1 MAAQIREYQ
10 RVPSVE
16 HALALLERTTVA
28 TAPLI
33 PRPRVP
39 EGAFPAAPALVDLQ
53 ELPWRYVRVDGPL
66 LRIGSATPLQ
76 DLVES
81 TEVRAMAGGILSA
94 AAELAAPQSRRTL
107 ATLAGAVE
115 GAAEGPPEVLLALLA
130 LGASGKVQRR
140 GEETGE
146 LPLSEYRPSARL
158 LLAEVLLDL
167 STAPRAGLARVAR
180 TPLDQAIVAAV
191 AVAAGQTVRVAVAG
205 ASVAPILAEET
216 GGDRQTALARLVEQV
231 AAQVDPVGDYRGSA
245 AYRRAMAGV
254 LARRALAAAVQ

>member
-94 AAELAAPQSRRTL
+94 AAELAAPQSRRHL
-107 ATLAGAVE
+107 ATQAGAVA
-115 GAAEGPPEVLLALLA
+115 GAAAGPPEVRLALLA
-130 LGASGKVQRR
+130 LGASG
-140 GEETGE
+140 
-146 LPLSEYRPSARL
+146 
-158 LLAEVLLDL
+158 
-167 STAPRAGLARVAR
+167 
-180 TPLDQAIVAAV
+180 
-191 AVAAGQTVRVAVAG
+191 
-205 ASVAPILAEET
+205 
-216 GGDRQTALARLVEQV
+216 
-231 AAQVDPVGDYRGSA
+231 
-245 AYRRAMAGV
+245 
-254 LARRALAAAVQ
+254 

>member
-1 MAAQIREYQ
+1 MAAQIREYE

-16 HALALLERTTVA
+16 RALALLERTTVT

-39 EGAFPAAPALVDLQ
+39 EGGFPPASALVDLQ
-53 ELPWRYVRVDGPL
+53 ELPWRYVRVDSHL
-66 LRIGSATPLQ
+66 LRIGAATPLQ

-81 TEVRAMAGGILSA
+81 PAVRAIAGGILSA

-115 GAAEGPPEVLLALLA
+115 GAADGPPEVLLALLA
-130 LGASGKVQRR
+130 LGARGSVQGK
-140 GEETGE
+140 GEERGE
-146 LPLSEYRPSARL
+146 LPLREYRPSARL

-167 STAPRAGLARVAR
+167 GTAPRAGLARVAR

-205 ASVAPILAEET
+205 ASVSPILAVET
-216 GGDRQTALARLVEQV
+216 GGDGQSVLASLVEQV

-245 AYRRAMAGV
+245 AYRRAMAEV